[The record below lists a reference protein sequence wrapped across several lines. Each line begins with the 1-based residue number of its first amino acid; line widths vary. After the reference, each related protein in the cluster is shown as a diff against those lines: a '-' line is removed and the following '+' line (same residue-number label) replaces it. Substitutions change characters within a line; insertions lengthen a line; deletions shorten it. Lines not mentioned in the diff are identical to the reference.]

1 MIPERMGESLHRLWS
16 EDSVFPPAPSS
27 GPLAS
32 SQHCCLVSLLEIS
45 LHPSPSLSPSGC
57 GEDSLLQ
64 AIKEFQE
71 ITGTPGITK
80 QESLRE
86 SPVTL
91 VKHLHP
97 VFPLKTLETKGE

>member
-1 MIPERMGESLHRLWS
+1 MVPERMGDSLLGLWS
-16 EDSVFPPAPSS
+16 EDAVFPPAPSS
-27 GPLAS
+27 GSLAS

-64 AIKEFQE
+64 AVREFQE
-71 ITGTPGITK
+71 ITGTPGTTK

-91 VKHLHP
+91 VKHLHA
-97 VFPLKTLETKGE
+97 VFPLESLETKGE

>member
-1 MIPERMGESLHRLWS
+1 MIPERMGDSLLGLWS
-16 EDSVFPPAPSS
+16 EDAVFPPAPSS

-45 LHPSPSLSPSGC
+45 LHPLPSLSPSGC

-86 SPVTL
+86 SPITL

-97 VFPLKTLETKGE
+97 VFPLRILKTKGE